1 MNVSK
6 LVMYETRTWLDMERY
21 GYGNVMS
28 HIGTK
33 SFLPLN
39 KTWTATFLLTL
50 MNTTELY
57 SWFSVRVEKEG
68 IQLIGKTIGSV
79 WRMCQHIGQNSN
91 SWMVRYMT
99 EIKSIM

>member
-1 MNVSK
+1 MNASK
-6 LVMYETRTWLDMERY
+6 LVMYETMTWLDMSRY
-21 GYGNVMS
+21 GYGKVMS

-33 SFLPLN
+33 SFLLLN
-39 KTWTATFLLTL
+39 KTWAATFLLAL
-50 MNTTELY
+50 MNTTKLY
-57 SWFSVRVEKEG
+57 SWCSVQVEKEG

-91 SWMVRYMT
+91 SRMVRYMI

>member
-1 MNVSK
+1 MNASK
-6 LVMYETRTWLDMERY
+6 LVMYETRTWLDMARY
-21 GYGNVMS
+21 GYGKVMS
-28 HIGTK
+28 HTGTK

-57 SWFSVRVEKEG
+57 SWCSVRVEKEG

-79 WRMCQHIGQNSN
+79 CGECVNTLARIPTYGW
-91 SWMVRYMT
+91 
-99 EIKSIM
+99 

>member
-1 MNVSK
+1 MNASK

-21 GYGNVMS
+21 GYGNIMS
-28 HIGTK
+28 HTGTK

-39 KTWTATFLLTL
+39 KTWAATFLLTL
-50 MNTTELY
+50 MNTIELY
-57 SWFSVRVEKEG
+57 SWCSVRVEKEG
-68 IQLIGKTIGSV
+68 IQLIRKTIGSV

-91 SWMVRYMT
+91 LWMVRYMT